1 MSFLDPKEEVVDLIL
16 TRRGR
21 ALFAIGKLNPTYYG
35 FYDDEIVYDSDY
47 AFSTSSMPEYDNQ
60 IVTASTERQ
69 QHSVVSRIKSS
80 IFSKNQTGYEE
91 AQGALNIPKEK
102 RIKRPFK
109 ILGRSSVLD
118 QEKPAWEVSILD
130 RRGYI
135 SGSHP
140 PRDSGLIR
148 FVPLEL
154 SASPPTDITDAKML
168 QQSASMGVIPQIDV
182 FCDYDVTVYDI
193 KDYLPQGYRN
203 LWDSIKPEDRKK
215 ILWDQ
220 EHASLMAGLPAVP
233 LAKDVGAEVLLTLK
247 RSSDDIYLDIK
258 EHNVD
263 NTGDNFILEV
273 FQYEY
278 GLSKK
283 YTDPEDGNQ
292 KQADTITDITP
303 KYFSDTEHNKDIVG
317 YYFDLSFDQ
326 DSATDETIKFV
337 DDISLLDA
345 ASDGKVQPECGP
357 GAGPAKP
364 LPGAKLSAGA
374 SGKPLI
380 TGGSVE
386 KPPSA
391 GGGY

>member
-21 ALFAIGKLNPTYYG
+21 ELFAIGKLNPTYYG

-69 QHSVVSRIKSS
+69 QHNVVSRIKSS

-91 AQGALNIPKEK
+91 AQGALNISKEK

-193 KDYLPQGYRN
+193 KDYLPQAYRN
-203 LWDSIKPEDRKK
+203 LWENITPENRKK

-220 EHASLMAGLPAVP
+220 EHAALMAGLPPVP
-233 LAKDVGAEVLLTLK
+233 LAKEVGAEVLLTLK

-278 GLSKK
+278 SPRKYGSAGKK
-283 YTDPEDGNQ
+283 
-292 KQADTITDITP
+292 ADTITDITP
-303 KYFSDTEHNKDIVG
+303 KYFSDTEHDKDIVG

-337 DDISLLDA
+337 DDISLLDD
-345 ASDGKVQPECGP
+345 ASDGKVEPECGP
-357 GAGPAKP
+357 VAGPAKP
-364 LPGAKLSAGA
+364 VPGAIPPAG
-374 SGKPLI
+374 GKPLI
-380 TGGSVE
+380 VGGSVE